1 MQKPPFLADTEQ
13 GSMRLAEFIQ
23 QAATM
28 GLSPRR
34 AMELLRI
41 GDLSDLDYQEAL
53 ERLRHRLREEGQ
65 TE

>member
-1 MQKPPFLADTEQ
+1 
-13 GSMRLAEFIQ
+13 MRLTEFIQ

-41 GDLSDLDYQEAL
+41 EDLNDLDYQEAL
-53 ERLRHRLREEGQ
+53 EQLRYRLRADR
-65 TE
+65 TSPI